1 MELTEIIRSNQT
13 GFVEGWS
20 ILDNVFMAQEGL
32 G

>member
-1 MELTEIIRSNQT
+1 MDLTEIIRPNQM
-13 GFVEGWS
+13 GFVEGRS